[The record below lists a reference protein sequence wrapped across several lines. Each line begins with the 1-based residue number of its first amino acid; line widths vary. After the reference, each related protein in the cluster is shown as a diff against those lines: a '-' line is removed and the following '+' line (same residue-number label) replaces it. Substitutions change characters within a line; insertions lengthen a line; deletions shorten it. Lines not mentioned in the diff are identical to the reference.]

1 MRKTLP
7 ATKQRSR
14 AIGKTAG
21 MTALHIRPDHGLE
34 FAPPW

>member
-14 AIGKTAG
+14 AIGKTA
-21 MTALHIRPDHGLE
+21 LHIRPDHGLE